1 MITVSELRNEFL
13 LWAEK
18 HGWKVLPA
26 DVPQRIPE
34 QIAELYHPPAEW
46 LDFIGMFQSCTNAEE
61 TKWFLTCQDFHPHD
75 EGFAWND
82 FALQSLA
89 SAGTDKELIQYI
101 TSFWNAHLPIFMSAD
116 GEYTYYAI
124 HIPTGNIVS
133 GTEPEFEEISIIAE
147 NFTSLIQKILSGEII
162 L

>member
-13 LWAEK
+13 LWAEAN
-18 HGWKVLPA
+18 GWKVLPA
-26 DVPQRIPE
+26 DVPQQIPE

-61 TKWFLTCQDFHPHD
+61 TKWFLTCQDFHPRD

-89 SAGTDKELIQYI
+89 SAGTDTELKQHI
-101 TSFWNAHLPIFMSAD
+101 TAFWNAHLPIFMSAD
-116 GEYTYYAI
+116 SEYAYYAI
-124 HIPTGNIVS
+124 HTPTGNIVS
-133 GTEPEFEEISIIAE
+133 GTEPEFEEISIISE
-147 NFTSLIQKILSGEII
+147 NFTSLIEKILAGEII